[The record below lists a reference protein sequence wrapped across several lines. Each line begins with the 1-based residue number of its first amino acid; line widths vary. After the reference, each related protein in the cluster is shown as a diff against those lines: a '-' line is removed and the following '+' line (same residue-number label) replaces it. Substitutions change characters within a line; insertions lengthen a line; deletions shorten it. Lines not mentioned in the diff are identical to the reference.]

1 MINTEKRW
9 GIKLKK
15 EIFSDVNE
23 LWKIIST
30 PGHLEKIHPY
40 CKSNNTIKWSGKN
53 SIDILIYLNGMRY
66 VREFKSWNPKKGFS
80 LVIGEENKEKSY
92 VEWEISNANNK
103 TYLAITV
110 YPYFMKNYNKL
121 ISLLPYQIFIKPN
134 LIKYLNN
141 VIDGINWHIK
151 NKVKVPNNN
160 FGKHKWF
167 SDEKRV
173 F

>member
-1 MINTEKRW
+1 MVRCVCSPVLSLSEYLHKHPEAIQTATAVLTTMCVYKLVQV
-9 GIKLKK
+9 GLKK

-40 CKSNNTIKWSGKN
+40 CKSNYTIKWSGKN

-121 ISLLPYQIFIKPN
+121 ISLLP
-134 LIKYLNN
+134 
-141 VIDGINWHIK
+141 
-151 NKVKVPNNN
+151 
-160 FGKHKWF
+160 
-167 SDEKRV
+167 
-173 F
+173 

>member
-23 LWKIIST
+23 LWKIISKA
-30 PGHLEKIHPY
+30 GHLEKIHPY

-103 TYLAITV
+103 TSTYHWPSSESLGIERRVSKLALNERICLNFV
-110 YPYFMKNYNKL
+110 RFA
-121 ISLLPYQIFIKPN
+121 SLKKESL
-134 LIKYLNN
+134 
-141 VIDGINWHIK
+141 
-151 NKVKVPNNN
+151 
-160 FGKHKWF
+160 F
-167 SDEKRV
+167 SAE